1 MPDLRTLPAALLG
14 AALLSATTAA
24 AEWSGHVAIE
34 ARGFFHAPL
43 DPDQHGA
50 NLSLAAEPEF
60 SHQWDEGRQGLRF
73 VPFVRWDQHDTERSH
88 IDLRELA
95 WIKAARTWELRA
107 GVRKVF
113 WGVTESQHLVD
124 VINQTDLV
132 ENLDGED
139 KLGQPMINLA
149 LIHDWGTLDLYAL
162 TGFRARS
169 FPGREGRL
177 RTHPPVDT
185 GLAQFE
191 SSRARGRVDTAI
203 RWRRSVGAFDI
214 GIAHFHGTARD
225 PRLLPGI
232 DDLGRAVL
240 VPYYD
245 IIDQSSLDLQAT
257 LGQWLW
263 KLEAIARR
271 QRGEGHTA
279 ITGGFEYTR
288 VGALGT
294 AADLGLLAEYLYDDR
309 GERAPTPF
317 QNDLFLGLRLALN
330 DVQSSELLAGVIGDL
345 DLDTRFYNLE
355 ASRRIG
361 THWKL
366 SLELRALS
374 GVAPADPFYGLR
386 RDDYLQI
393 ELARYF

>member
-1 MPDLRTLPAALLG
+1 MPGRRTLPAALLG
-14 AALLSATTAA
+14 AALLGATAA
-24 AEWSGHVAIE
+24 AEWSGFVAVE

-60 SHQWDEGRQGLRF
+60 THRWDDGRHSFRF
-73 VPFVRWDQHDTERSH
+73 VPFLRWDQHDDARSH
-88 IDLRELA
+88 ADIRELG
-95 WIKAARTWELRA
+95 WVVAAQAWELRA

-149 LIHDWGTLDLYAL
+149 LIHDWGTVDLYAL
-162 TGFRARS
+162 AGFRERS

-177 RTHPPVDT
+177 RSHPPVDT
-185 GLAQFE
+185 GLSQFE
-191 SSRARGRVDTAI
+191 SSRGRGRIDAAI
-203 RWRRSVGAFDI
+203 RWRRSIGAFDI
-214 GIAHFHGTARD
+214 GLAHFHGTARD
-225 PRLLPGI
+225 PRLVPGL
-232 DDLGRAVL
+232 DDLGRPVL
-240 VPYYD
+240 IPHYD

-263 KLEAIARR
+263 KLETISRR
-271 QRGEGHTA
+271 QQGERFTA
-279 ITGGFEYTR
+279 ATAGFEYTL
-288 VGALGT
+288 VGVLAGS
-294 AADLGLLAEYLYDDR
+294 ADLGLLAEYVYDDR
-309 GERAPTPF
+309 GTRAPTPF
-317 QNDLFLGLRLALN
+317 QDDLFLGLRLALN
-330 DVQSSELLAGVIGDL
+330 DVQSTELLAGVIGDREF
-345 DLDTRFYNLE
+345 DTRFYNLE

-361 THWKL
+361 DHWKIA
-366 SLELRALS
+366 LELRALS
-374 GVAPADPFYGLR
+374 GAPAADPFFSLR
-386 RDDYLQI
+386 RDDTLQI